1 MGCRILF
8 VRHGQSLGNLNGV
21 FLGAT
26 DLDLSLLGHK
36 QAENTANYLKSEK
49 IDVIYSSDLLRA
61 YNTAVPTANL
71 KNSKIITDKGL
82 REIFAGK
89 WENKKFERLISEFP
103 ESYATIWLHN
113 IGLAHPDGGESV
125 AELENRVYNTI
136 LKIAEQNLNKTIAV
150 FTHATPIRTF
160 FNKINGKSLSDLK
173 DLKWPTN
180 SSVSEVIFEDGKF
193 TEVKYS
199 YDLFL
204 GNSTSSLP
212 TNC

>member
-26 DLDLSLLGHK
+26 DLDLSPLGHK